1 MDKTDFSTR
10 PLLLENPI
18 QKYAWGST
26 TAIQKILG
34 AEPDGRTPWAELWMG
49 AHPKAPSMV
58 HVNDQQAPLNELIRE
73 HPRAFLGADT
83 AAAYSNTLP
92 YLFKVL
98 AAKQPLSI
106 QAHPDARQAGEG
118 FKRENKQQIPID
130 APHRNYL
137 DPWPKPELICAIEP
151 FGALIGFRSPEMI
164 CSLGRRF
171 FPKSLDRPLQA
182 LETRPDVSGI
192 RAFFHALMTMEQI
205 HRTEV
210 IHEALANARISDT
223 PEGYWIDRLHQS
235 YPGDTGVLAPVFLN
249 LLEIPPGRAVFLAP
263 GILHAYLY
271 GTGME
276 IMANSDNVLRG
287 GLTAKHVD
295 MAELLNTLEFE
306 PSFPNPA
313 APEKMDSA
321 EQRFAAP
328 ADEFVLSVISVD
340 PDTRYCSPKEHSA
353 DILFCLDGQAEIRK
367 NKTDTRL
374 DLGQGRSAI
383 VPAAA
388 GAYEITGRGKIWK
401 AGVPQ

>member
-1 MDKTDFSTR
+1 MDKTDFFTR
-10 PLLLENPI
+10 PLLLENPV

-26 TAIQKILG
+26 TAIQKIL
-34 AEPDGRTPWAELWMG
+34 AAKPDDRTPWAELWMG

-58 HVNDQQAPLNELIRE
+58 HVNGQQMPLNELIRE
-73 HPRAFLGADT
+73 HPRAFLGADA

-98 AAKQPLSI
+98 AASQPLSI
-106 QAHPDARQAGEG
+106 QAHPGARQAGEG
-118 FKRENKQQIPID
+118 FNRENEQQIPIGD
-130 APHRNYL
+130 PCRNYR

-151 FGALIGFRSPEMI
+151 FGALIGFRSPETI

-182 LETRPDVSGI
+182 LESQPDASGI
-192 RAFFHALMTMEQI
+192 RGFFHELMTI
-205 HRTEV
+205 KKSYRAEV
-210 IHEALANARISDT
+210 IHETLANARASDT

-235 YPGDTGVLAPVFLN
+235 YPGDAGVLAPVCLN

-295 MAELLNTLEFE
+295 VAELFNTLEFA

-313 APEKMDSA
+313 PPEKINSA
-321 EQRFAAP
+321 EQRFSAP
-328 ADEFVLSVISVD
+328 ADEFCLSVISLD
-340 PDTRYCSPKEHSA
+340 PGTRYCSPNEHSA
-353 DILFCLDGQAEIRK
+353 DILFCLAGQAEIRK
-367 NKTDTRL
+367 NKTNTCL
-374 DLGQGRSAI
+374 DLAQGQAAI

-388 GAYEITGRGKIWK
+388 GTYEISGRGKIWK

>member
-1 MDKTDFSTR
+1 MDKTDFLTR
-10 PLLLENPI
+10 PLLLENPV

-34 AEPDGRTPWAELWMG
+34 AEPDDRTPWAELWMG

-58 HVNDQQAPLNELIRE
+58 QVNGAQAPLNELIQE

-83 AAAYSNTLP
+83 ASAYSNTLP

-98 AAKQPLSI
+98 AARQPLSI
-106 QAHPDARQAGEG
+106 QAHPDTRQARQG
-118 FKRENKQQIPID
+118 FDRENEQQIPID
-130 APHRNYL
+130 AAHRNYR

-151 FGALIGFRSPEMI
+151 FGALIGFRSPEII

-182 LETRPDVSGI
+182 LETRPDASGI
-192 RAFFHALMTMEQI
+192 RAFFHELMTLEPAHQ
-205 HRTEV
+205 TEV
-210 IHEALANARISDT
+210 LHEALANARTSDT

-235 YPGDTGVLAPVFLN
+235 YPGDPGVLAPIYLN
-249 LLEIPPGRAVFLAP
+249 LLEIPPGRAVFLP
-263 GILHAYLY
+263 PKTMHAYLY

-295 MAELLNTLEFE
+295 VAELLNTLEFA
-306 PSFPNPA
+306 PSFPDPA

-321 EQRFAAP
+321 EQRFSAP
-328 ADEFVLSVISVD
+328 ADEFCLSVIRLD
-340 PDTRYCSPKEHSA
+340 PDTRYCSPEEHSA
-353 DILFCLDGQAEIRK
+353 DILFCIDGQAKIRK
-367 NKTDTRL
+367 TRTNTRL
-374 DLGQGRSAI
+374 DLGQGRAAI

-388 GAYEITGRGKIWK
+388 GAYEISGRGKIWK